1 MKYQFQSEQGNLSF
15 KPKYFTDAIKI
26 LIIIN
31 VGLFLLRFVAKSQID
46 LAGIFGLSPNTVWPM
61 IWQPITYMFIHG
73 DLFHVLI
80 NMFVLWMFGS
90 EMESIWGRAQFL
102 RYYFLTGVGS
112 GLVWLLF
119 NAGQSYSVLIG
130 ASGAIYGILIA
141 YGMMFPNR
149 TVYLYFMIPIKVK
162 WFVVFLGAVAFLSS
176 FNNNTN
182 ISHLTHLSGMVIG
195 FVYLRYYWHWKDFR
209 FSVHKQIEEF
219 RSSIS
224 SKRDQKKIEMQNEV
238 DQLLDKINETGYDNL
253 TEEEKDLLYRASKDF
268 SQGRKKD

>member
-1 MKYQFQSEQGNLSF
+1 MRYQFQSEQGNLSF
-15 KPKYFTDAIKI
+15 KPKIFTDAIKI

-119 NAGQSYSVLIG
+119 NTGQSYSVLIG

-224 SKRDQKKIEMQNEV
+224 SKKDKKKIEMQNEV

-268 SQGRKKD
+268 SRGRKKD

>member
-1 MKYQFQSEQGNLSF
+1 LRYQFQSEQGNLSF
-15 KPKYFTDAIKI
+15 KPKIFTDAIKI

-119 NAGQSYSVLIG
+119 NTGQSYSVLIG

>member
-1 MKYQFQSEQGNLSF
+1 MRYQFQSEQGNLSF
-15 KPKYFTDAIKI
+15 KPKIFTDAIKI

-224 SKRDQKKIEMQNEV
+224 SKKDKKKIEMQNEV

-253 TEEEKDLLYRASKDF
+253 TEEEKDLLFRASKDF
-268 SQGRKKD
+268 SRGRKKD

>member
-224 SKRDQKKIEMQNEV
+224 SKKDKKKIEMQNEV

-268 SQGRKKD
+268 SRGRKKD

>member
-1 MKYQFQSEQGNLSF
+1 MRYQFQSEQGNLSF
-15 KPKYFTDAIKI
+15 KPKIFTDAIKI

-224 SKRDQKKIEMQNEV
+224 SKRDKKKIEMQNEV

>member
-46 LAGIFGLSPNTVWPM
+46 LAGIFGLSPKTVWPM

-90 EMESIWGRAQFL
+90 EMESIWGRTQFL

-219 RSSIS
+219 RSSIN

-268 SQGRKKD
+268 SRGRKKD

>member
-1 MKYQFQSEQGNLSF
+1 MRYQFQSEQGNISF
-15 KPKYFTDAIKI
+15 KPKIFTDAIKI

-119 NAGQSYSVLIG
+119 NTGQSYSVLIG

-224 SKRDQKKIEMQNEV
+224 SKKDKKKIEMQNEV

-268 SQGRKKD
+268 SRGRKKD

>member
-1 MKYQFQSEQGNLSF
+1 LRYQFQSEQGNLSF
-15 KPKYFTDAIKI
+15 KPKIFTDAIKI

-119 NAGQSYSVLIG
+119 NTGQSYSVLIG

-224 SKRDQKKIEMQNEV
+224 SKKDKKKIEMQNEV

-268 SQGRKKD
+268 SRGRKKD

>member
-1 MKYQFQSEQGNLSF
+1 MRYQFQSEQGNLSF
-15 KPKYFTDAIKI
+15 KPKIFTDAIKI

-119 NAGQSYSVLIG
+119 NTGQSYSVLIG

-219 RSSIS
+219 RSSIN

-253 TEEEKDLLYRASKDF
+253 TDEEKDSLYRASKDF
-268 SQGRKKD
+268 SRNREKD

>member
-1 MKYQFQSEQGNLSF
+1 MRYQFQSEQGNLSF
-15 KPKYFTDAIKI
+15 KPKIFTDAIKI

-268 SQGRKKD
+268 SRGRKKD

>member
-1 MKYQFQSEQGNLSF
+1 LRYQFQSEQGNLSF
-15 KPKYFTDAIKI
+15 KPKIFTDAIKI

-90 EMESIWGRAQFL
+90 EMESIWGRTQFL

>member
-1 MKYQFQSEQGNLSF
+1 LKYQFQSEQGNLSF

-46 LAGIFGLSPNTVWPM
+46 LAGIFGLSPKTVWPM

-90 EMESIWGRAQFL
+90 EMESIWGRTQFL

-219 RSSIS
+219 RSSIN

-268 SQGRKKD
+268 SRGRKKD

>member
-1 MKYQFQSEQGNLSF
+1 MRYQFQSEQGNLSF
-15 KPKYFTDAIKI
+15 KPKIFTDAIKI

-119 NAGQSYSVLIG
+119 NTGQSYSVLIG

-162 WFVVFLGAVAFLSS
+162 WFVVFLGTVAFLSS

-224 SKRDQKKIEMQNEV
+224 SKKDKKKIEMQNEV

-253 TEEEKDLLYRASKDF
+253 TEEEKDLLFRASKDF
-268 SQGRKKD
+268 SRGRKKD

>member
-46 LAGIFGLSPNTVWPM
+46 LAGIFGLSPKTVWPM

-90 EMESIWGRAQFL
+90 EMESIWGRTQFL

-219 RSSIS
+219 RSSIN

>member
-1 MKYQFQSEQGNLSF
+1 MRYQFQSEQGNLSF
-15 KPKYFTDAIKI
+15 KPKIFTDAIKI

-224 SKRDQKKIEMQNEV
+224 SKKYKKKIEMQNEV

-268 SQGRKKD
+268 SRGRKKD